1 MQQHQICRPIVWQLL
16 QQSYCPSHSGGHGDG
31 HEYGNVDGHRVVN
44 GQGGGSNGGKEKVLT
59 VSNVQTYCLFVGPLL
74 QQSSTVQAIHQS
86 LSAAW
91 SKYLVGCNR
100 RKKITPQ
107 RIHSSARPMQIKPKK
122 MQKFHFKAKLH
133 FYMLAG
139 FEVAAC
145 IKVHYLYKYV
155 SRIQLPIQK
164 YYQRY
169 VFYAKPTKY
178 VWRLPWSWSCK
189 VSHYIQYPHQPWHLP
204 PSWMWAS
211 SPSFLSPSFSH
222 QHCESTG
229 GCTIAWLTKVITGVH

>member
-1 MQQHQICRPIVWQLL
+1 MCRPIVCWAAASAELH
-16 QQSYCPSHSGGHGDG
+16 CPSHSSIIVCCLVKISGWLQSQEKDNAAKNSFIGKTDADKTK
-31 HEYGNVDGHRVVN
+31 ENAKVSF
-44 GQGGGSNGGKEKVLT
+44 QGKT
-59 VSNVQTYCLFVGPLL
+59 PLL
-74 QQSSTVQAIHQS
+74 HARWVWGCCMFQSALS
-86 LSAAW
+86 L
-91 SKYLVGCNR
+91 
-100 RKKITPQ
+100 Q
-107 RIHSSARPMQIKPKK
+107 M
-122 MQKFHFKAKLH
+122 
-133 FYMLAG
+133 
-139 FEVAAC
+139 
-145 IKVHYLYKYV
+145 YKYV

-204 PSWMWAS
+204 PSWTWAS

-229 GCTIAWLTKVITGVH
+229 GCTIAWLTKVNHRCPLGTRHRCPRCPPGTRPARHINIILIAASLERVNNVIFDSLVKNN

>member
-1 MQQHQICRPIVWQLL
+1 MCRPIVCWAAASAELH
-16 QQSYCPSHSGGHGDG
+16 CPSHSSIIVCCLVKISGWLQSQEKDNAAKNSFIGRTDADKTK
-31 HEYGNVDGHRVVN
+31 ENAKISF
-44 GQGGGSNGGKEKVLT
+44 QGKT
-59 VSNVQTYCLFVGPLL
+59 PLL
-74 QQSSTVQAIHQS
+74 HARWVWGCCMFQSALS
-86 LSAAW
+86 L
-91 SKYLVGCNR
+91 
-100 RKKITPQ
+100 Q
-107 RIHSSARPMQIKPKK
+107 M
-122 MQKFHFKAKLH
+122 
-133 FYMLAG
+133 
-139 FEVAAC
+139 
-145 IKVHYLYKYV
+145 YKYV

-189 VSHYIQYPHQPWHLP
+189 VSHYIQYPHHQPWHLP
-204 PSWMWAS
+204 PSWTWAS